1 MSGDK
6 EKQAGSD
13 KNENFDKSS
22 SLEPTESPALNDKGN
37 SKISS
42 SGWKSLAILGSSILI
57 TMYGETMLLPAI
69 PDIIKEF
76 NISYSTLHGY
86 LHYISL
92 QALL

>member
-1 MSGDK
+1 MAGDK
-6 EKQAGSD
+6 EKQAGSKKD
-13 KNENFDKSS
+13 KDFDKSS
-22 SLEPTESPALNDKGN
+22 SLEPTESHALNDKGN
-37 SKISS
+37 SRISS
-42 SGWKSLAILGSSILI
+42 SGWKILAILGSSILI